1 MLIYSVAQVVQHV
14 HLNCLKFSDLITDL
28 VNFVLLFHRAL
39 LPFLLELHSSQLL
52 VEELGLLKASLLLP
66 DDLCRLEI
74 IGQIML
80 PLIVA
85 LLLQFF
91 FECLFLPPFFLKLD
105 HLLISFLELQ
115 RLSLFAL
122 ILCLLEPCVELLL
135 GFLLSPDLVLQVADL
150 FLLNALESDGIITSL
165 LNLAHKLLFFLGKV
179 AHASL
184 HLGLILLGLLVLL
197 PGDSFWAVQTL
208 SLLLELLH

>member
-1 MLIYSVAQVVQHV
+1 M
-14 HLNCLKFSDLITDL
+14 
-28 VNFVLLFHRAL
+28 NFVLLFHRAL
-39 LPFLLELHSSQLL
+39 LPLLLKLHSPQLL

-66 DDLCRLEI
+66 DNLCRLEI

-85 LLLQFF
+85 LLHQLF
-91 FECLFLPPFFLKLD
+91 FEFLFLPPFFLKLD
-105 HLLISFLELQ
+105 HLLIGFLELK

-122 ILCLLEPCVELLL
+122 ILCLTESCVELLL

-150 FLLNALESDGIITSL
+150 FLLNALKSDGIITSL

-179 AHASL
+179 ANTSL
-184 HLGLILLGLLVLL
+184 HLGLILLSLLVLL
-197 PGDSFWAVQTL
+197 PGDSFWTVQTL

>member
-1 MLIYSVAQVVQHV
+1 M
-14 HLNCLKFSDLITDL
+14 
-28 VNFVLLFHRAL
+28 NFVLLFHRAL

-52 VEELGLLKASLLLP
+52 VEELCLLKASLLLP
-66 DDLCRLEI
+66 DNLCRLKI

-85 LLLQFF
+85 LFLQLF
-91 FECLFLPPFFLKLD
+91 FEFLFFPPFFLKLN
-105 HLLISFLELQ
+105 HLLIGFLELKC
-115 RLSLFAL
+115 LSLFAL
-122 ILCLLEPCVELLL
+122 ILSLLEPCVKLLL
-135 GFLLSPDLVLQVADL
+135 GFLLSSDLVLKVTDL

-165 LNLAHKLLFFLGKV
+165 LNLAHELLFFLGKV

-197 PGDSFWAVQTL
+197 PGDSFWTVQTL
-208 SLLLELLH
+208 PLLRELLH